1 MTLLF
6 YALSWALWRE
16 DRSRLAVLSALV
28 RAGAD
33 ATQVIPELG
42 SVLDVVLRVDGTV
55 LLATLLDAGVAP
67 DAKLSGTT
75 PILFRAANEQAV
87 AHMRLLLDRGA
98 DPNARD
104 SLGNTAI
111 IDALRSLQLD
121 QVEELLGRGADPR
134 VVNRLGD
141 SFANVLERLMSRQ
154 AERSKALVKMQ
165 ELRGRIERLGLA
177 WPPPSPLAERDAMR
191 ARGEEPIVP
200 VGHER

>member
-1 MTLLF
+1 
-6 YALSWALWRE
+6 
-16 DRSRLAVLSALV
+16 VV
-28 RAGAD
+28 
-33 ATQVIPELG
+33 PELG
-42 SVLDVVLRVDGTV
+42 SALDVVLLVDGTE
-55 LLATLLDAGVAP
+55 LLATLLDAGVSP

-98 DPNARD
+98 DPNAPD
-104 SLGNTAI
+104 SLGNVAI
-111 IDALRSLQLD
+111 VHALRSLQLD

-141 SFANVLERLMSRQ
+141 SFANVLEKLMSRQ
-154 AERSKALVKMQ
+154 AEGSKALAKMC
-165 ELRGRIERLGLA
+165 ELRDRIERLGVA